1 MCVYMCVYMC
11 VCVCV
16 CVCVCPEYKGSNR
29 VFFVKIWDILGS
41 SIRSFLK

>member
-16 CVCVCPEYKGSNR
+16 CEREATVRVCKHAPP
-29 VFFVKIWDILGS
+29 
-41 SIRSFLK
+41 LKNPMQRHS